1 MTYQKIAQKAN
12 VSLSTVSK
20 ALSGSKEVSEELR
33 EKIIRIAID
42 GGYFVNKSKRKIE
55 YAGNS
60 AITIAIVCPEI
71 VSVTYAGEIT
81 ALKEE
86 IEKCGAITSVYVY
99 DFDADKLSKILE
111 AITVGNRADGVIL
124 YPTDGFTLSSNSLP
138 VIGLS
143 SASPL
148 FDTVSCDV
156 DEYFLKTVRYLK
168 NLGHEKIAFVGERYT
183 ADKADAYR
191 RALERL
197 NLVFDENNVYIE
209 NERFEKIGY
218 AAAEKML
225 KKSTL
230 PTAVICA
237 YDEIALALIHYLTEH
252 GISVPKDVSVTGIND
267 VPSAAYAS
275 VPLTTVRVYKNEQA
289 KIAVKM
295 LYDKIFGKSKSVKH
309 VVVQNELIIRNS
321 TAAPRKSNR

>member
-20 ALSGSKEVSEELR
+20 ALSGSKEVSEDLR
-33 EKIIRIAID
+33 EKIVRIAID

-55 YAGNS
+55 YADKS
-60 AITIAIVCPEI
+60 AISVAIVCPEI
-71 VSVTYAGEIT
+71 VSVTYAEEIT
-81 ALKEE
+81 ALKKE
-86 IEKCGAITSVYVY
+86 IEKCGAIASVYVY
-99 DFDADKLSKILE
+99 DFDAEKLSRILE
-111 AITVGNRADGVIL
+111 SITVGNRADGVIL
-124 YPTDGFTLSSNSLP
+124 YPVDGFSLPSNPLP
-138 VIGLS
+138 VIGIS

-148 FDTVSCDV
+148 FDTVSCNV

-168 NLGHEKIAFVGERYT
+168 GLGHETLAFVGERYT
-183 ADKADAYR
+183 TEKEHAYR

-197 NLVFDENNVYIE
+197 GLRYDENNVYIE

-225 KKSTL
+225 KKPTL

-237 YDEIALALIHYLTEH
+237 YDEIALALIHCLTEH
-252 GISVPKDVSVTGIND
+252 GIRIPEDVSVTGIND

-275 VPLTTVRVYKNEQA
+275 VPLTTVHVYQNEKA
-289 KIAVKM
+289 EIAVKM

-321 TAAPRKSNR
+321 TAAPRKNNR